1 MDISTVTGWL
11 ERYVK
16 AWKSYDP
23 AQIAGLFS
31 EDAHYYYTPF
41 SAPLEGCAAIVA
53 SWLEA
58 QDAPGTYDAQYTPV
72 MIVGSR
78 AIANGRSYY
87 YAEDGIT
94 LEREFDNIFM
104 LEFDD
109 LGRCTL
115 FREWYFDRADADV

>member
-1 MDISTVTGWL
+1 MTKWL
-11 ERYVK
+11 ERYVQ

-23 AQIAGLFS
+23 ALIGDLFS

-41 SAPLEGCAAIVA
+41 SAPLEGRAAIVA
-53 SWLEA
+53 SWLENA
-58 QDAPGTYDAQYTPV
+58 DPTGTYDAQYTPV

-87 YAEDGIT
+87 YADDGVT
-94 LEREFDNIFM
+94 LLREFDNIFI

-109 LGRCTL
+109 TGRCTL
-115 FREWYFDRADADV
+115 FREWYFANDGGDQ